1 MSPATLHVG
10 LTGNIAA
17 GKSAVAELFRRWG
30 ATIIDADRLARE
42 AQQPGSAVFGAIVER
57 FGPGILGPGGG
68 LDRARLRDLVLR
80 DPAALTD
87 LNAIVHPEVQ
97 RRRLT
102 LLEDARRRGD
112 RVVVSDIPLLFESGD
127 PAEFDAVVLVDAS
140 VAVRLQRLIA
150 RRGLD
155 PGTAGRMIDVQMPSA
170 RKRSLSDFVIDNDGD
185 EAALERAAAA
195 VWRVLAGRA

>member
-1 MSPATLHVG
+1 VG

-42 AQQPGSAVFGAIVER
+42 AQQPGSPVFGAIVER

-80 DPAALTD
+80 DPEALAD
-87 LNAIVHPEVQ
+87 LTAMVHPEVQ
-97 RRRLT
+97 RRRLA
-102 LLEDARRRGD
+102 LLEDARLRGD
-112 RVVVSDIPLLFESGD
+112 RIVVSDIPLLFEAGD
-127 PAEFDAVVLVDAS
+127 PAKFDAVVLVDAS
-140 VAVRLQRLIA
+140 VPVRLQRLIA

-155 PGTAGRMIDVQMPSA
+155 PATAGRMIDVQMPSA

-195 VWRVLAGRA
+195 VWRVLADRA